1 MCGGVSVVD
10 CGVSVVD
17 VGVKD
22 ETRMFAFIF
31 YNIFKE
37 YYRS

>member
-1 MCGGVSVVD
+1 VWWVD
-10 CGVSVVD
+10 C
-17 VGVKD
+17 GVKD

-37 YYRS
+37 YYGS